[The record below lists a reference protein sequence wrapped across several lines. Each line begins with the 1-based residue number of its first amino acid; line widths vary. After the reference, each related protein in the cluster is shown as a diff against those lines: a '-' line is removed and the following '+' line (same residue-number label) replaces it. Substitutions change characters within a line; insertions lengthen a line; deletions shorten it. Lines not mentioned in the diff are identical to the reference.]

1 MIEIRRQA
9 RWNPWLRE
17 DRAEELDAAE
27 TVFGQWR
34 RAEPDFRQLTW
45 PEIEARMAADDERFE
60 AERRHR
66 TAQRE
71 ARRAAFD
78 PQRSAARLAL
88 LEYQARLRHE
98 LTQPGPGHPRAAS
111 SSGDNAGPGDEAA
124 DEIVALERTIATLEK
139 EIGDPETVVDE
150 HGWLPAERRETALME
165 FRWWR
170 EDQVRSLRH
179 SVSGLQARLADKT
192 TPKTERSALR
202 DQLRQ
207 CQRRLQVLEDLPPV
221 AEAEMCSEC
230 PRPLDWHSYT
240 SFGVLIGEIGPCRA
254 WPQWAE
260 KIRRIREHMVQWAKQ
275 NEKAA
280 VLSPAAPKQAPLAVI
295 PSKLPLSEVVERLSR
310 IQAQHPDAEVR
321 RGRRNSWEI
330 WAGPESTDQP

>member
-34 RAEPDFRQLTW
+34 RAESDFRQPTW
-45 PEIEARMAADDERFE
+45 PEIEARMAAEDERFE

-78 PQRSAARLAL
+78 PQRSAARLTL
-88 LEYQARLRHE
+88 LEYQARLRHA
-98 LTQPGPGHPRAAS
+98 LTQPGPGDPQAA
-111 SSGDNAGPGDEAA
+111 SSGDNAGPVDKAA
-124 DEIVALERTIATLEK
+124 DAIAALERTIATLEK

-170 EDQVRSLRH
+170 EDQVRSLRP
-179 SVSGLQARLADKT
+179 SVSQLQARLADKT

-207 CQRRLQVLEDLPPV
+207 DQRRLQVLEDLPPV

-240 SFGVLIGEIGPCRA
+240 SFGVLIGEIGPCLA

-295 PSKLPLSEVVERLSR
+295 PSKIPLSEVVERLSR

-330 WAGPESTDQP
+330 WSGPEATDQP